1 MDAELRQKRR
11 RLIAAGAVVVVT
23 LLVLYLLGTV
33 LLTLGISVVVAY
45 VLLPVARLL
54 ERAMPWRQRREGLS
68 RGIAVSV
75 IFVGILGLMAGVL
88 ALVIPPTVEQGQRF
102 AEEFPEFFTSA
113 RTTVEGWLT
122 RYTEQIPPDI
132 RARIEGGLAGAG
144 GTLTDA
150 AWGVVTQ
157 TVSVLSGSFSLVMGL
172 VTAPVLV
179 FYLIKDSSSIRSS
192 LSSPFPKPIRPYL
205 QDALDIAD
213 RTIGSYIRGQVILGL
228 VVGAVV
234 TIGLLL
240 MGVPFAFVLGVVAG
254 LTELVPVIGP
264 WIGGAV
270 GVLVTLATKPDMVPW
285 VILLYLG
292 VQIVENVLLVP
303 RIQGDALNMHP
314 AAVILVIVVASN
326 YFGLWGVI
334 LGPPAVALIRDLAVY
349 FAREWNHPYHGE
361 PVEPSGEHDSPT
373 ESHDEANGPEG
384 TSSGDDCLR
393 DE

>member
-1 MDAELRQKRR
+1 MAARNQAELTQKRR
-11 RLIAAGAVVVVT
+11 RLIAAGAVVVAT
-23 LLVLYLLGTV
+23 LLVLYLLGSV

-54 ERAMPWRQRREGLS
+54 ERGMPWRDRREGLS

-75 IFVGILGLMAGVL
+75 IFIGILGLTAGML

-102 AEEFPEFFTSA
+102 AEEFPEFFSSA
-113 RTTVEGWLT
+113 RATVEGWLT

-132 RARIEGGLAGAG
+132 RAQIENGLAGAG
-144 GTLTDA
+144 GTLSDA
-150 AWGVVTQ
+150 AWNVVTQ
-157 TVSVLSGSFSLVMGL
+157 TVAVLSGSFSLMLGL

-179 FYLIKDSSSIRSS
+179 FYLIKDSSGIRSS
-192 LSSPFPKPIRPYL
+192 LSSPFPRSIRPYL

-213 RTIGSYIRGQVILGL
+213 RTVGSYIRGQVILGL

-234 TIGLLL
+234 TVGLLL
-240 MGVPFAFVLGVVAG
+240 MGVPFAYVLGVIAG

-270 GVLVTLATKPDMVPW
+270 GVLVTLATEPAMVPW

-303 RIQGDALNMHP
+303 RIQGDALNLHP
-314 AAVILVIVVASN
+314 VAVILVIVIASN

-334 LGPPAVALIRDLAVY
+334 LGPPVVSLLRDLAVY
-349 FAREWNHPYHGE
+349 FVREWNLPPG
-361 PVEPSGEHDSPT
+361 SGEQ
-373 ESHDEANGPEG
+373 GPEVAEHVG
-384 TSSGDDCLR
+384 ENGAGEVSTGDDCPPG
-393 DE
+393 E

>member
-1 MDAELRQKRR
+1 MDTELRQKRR
-11 RLIAAGAVVVVT
+11 RLIAAGAVVIAT

-45 VLLPVARLL
+45 ILLPVARLL
-54 ERAMPWRQRREGLS
+54 ERAVPWGDRREGFT

-88 ALVIPPTVEQGQRF
+88 ALVVPPTVEQGQRF
-102 AEEFPEFFTSA
+102 ADEFPEFFTSA
-113 RTTVEGWLT
+113 RTTMEGWLT

-132 RARIEGGLAGAG
+132 RAQIEEALASAG
-144 GTLTDA
+144 RTITDA
-150 AWGVVTQ
+150 AWNVVTQ
-157 TVSVLSGSFSLVMGL
+157 TVSVLSGSFSLILGL

-179 FYLIKDSSSIRSS
+179 FYLVKDSATIRSS
-192 LSSPFPKPIRPYL
+192 LSSPFPRSIHPYL
-205 QDALDIAD
+205 HDALDIAD

-240 MGVPFAFVLGVVAG
+240 MGIPFAFVLGMVAG

-270 GVLVTLATKPDMVPW
+270 GVLVTLATEPAMVPW

-303 RIQGDALNMHP
+303 RIQGDALNLHP
-314 AAVILVIVVASN
+314 VAVILVIVIASN

-349 FAREWNHPYHGE
+349 FVREWNRPPG
-361 PVEPSGEHDSPT
+361 SGEQ
-373 ESHDEANGPEG
+373 GPEVAAPEKSDG
-384 TSSGDDCLR
+384 CEGNSEC
-393 DE
+393 

>member
-1 MDAELRQKRR
+1 MDTELRQKRR
-11 RLIAAGAVVVVT
+11 RLIAAGAVVAAT

-54 ERAMPWRQRREGLS
+54 ERAMPWKDRREGLS
-68 RGIAVSV
+68 RGIAVTV
-75 IFVGILGLMAGVL
+75 IFVGILGAMAGVL

-102 AEEFPEFFTSA
+102 ADEFPEFFASA
-113 RTTVEGWLT
+113 RATVEGWLT

-132 RARIEGGLAGAG
+132 RAQIEDALASAG
-144 GTLTDA
+144 STLTNA
-150 AWGVVTQ
+150 AWNVVTQ
-157 TVSVLSGSFSLVMGL
+157 TVSVLSGSFSLVLGL

-192 LSSPFPKPIRPYL
+192 LSSPFPRSLRPYL
-205 QDALDIAD
+205 HDALDIAD

-228 VVGAVV
+228 AVGAVV
-234 TIGLLL
+234 TVGLLL
-240 MGVPFAFVLGVVAG
+240 MGVPFAYVLGIVAG

-264 WIGGAV
+264 WIGGAA
-270 GVLVTLATKPDMVPW
+270 GVLVTLATEPAMVPW

-314 AAVILVIVVASN
+314 VAVILVIVIASN

-334 LGPPAVALIRDLAVY
+334 LGPPVVALIRDLAVY
-349 FAREWNHPYHGE
+349 FVREWNRP
-361 PVEPSGEHDSPT
+361 PVPFLPGSGEQEPEAAAPDTGDSPG
-373 ESHDEANGPEG
+373 EHSE
-384 TSSGDDCLR
+384 C
-393 DE
+393 

>member
-1 MDAELRQKRR
+1 METELSRKRR
-11 RLIAAGAVVVVT
+11 HLIAVAAIVIVA

-33 LLTLGISVVVAY
+33 LLTLGISVVLAY

-54 ERAMPWRQRREGLS
+54 ERGMPWRHRREGLS

-75 IFVGILGLMAGVL
+75 IFIGILGIMAGVL

-113 RTTVEGWLT
+113 RATVEGWLT
-122 RYTEQIPPDI
+122 RYTEQIPPDV
-132 RARIEGGLAGAG
+132 RAKIEEGLAGASS
-144 GTLTDA
+144 TLTGA
-150 AWGVVTQ
+150 AWNVVTQ
-157 TVSVLSGSFSLVMGL
+157 TVSVLSGSFSLVLGL

-192 LSSPFPKPIRPYL
+192 LSSPFPRSIQPYL

-240 MGVPFAFVLGVVAG
+240 MGVPFAFVLGMVAG

-270 GVLVTLATKPDMVPW
+270 GVLVTLATEPAMVPW

-303 RIQGDALNMHP
+303 RIQGDSLNMHP
-314 AAVILVIVVASN
+314 VAVIMVIVVASN

-349 FAREWNHPYHGE
+349 FAREWNRPPG
-361 PVEPSGEHDSPT
+361 SGEQGAGAAAPQNADGSEGASPGDAC
-373 ESHDEANGPEG
+373 SPDE
-384 TSSGDDCLR
+384 
-393 DE
+393 

>member
-1 MDAELRQKRR
+1 MDTELRQKRR
-11 RLIAAGAVVVVT
+11 RLIAAGAVVIAT

-45 VLLPVARLL
+45 ILLPVARLL
-54 ERAMPWRQRREGLS
+54 ERAVPRRDRREGFS

-88 ALVIPPTVEQGQRF
+88 ALVVPPTVEQGQRF

-113 RTTVEGWLT
+113 RATVEGWLA

-132 RARIEGGLAGAG
+132 RARIEEALASAG
-144 GTLTDA
+144 NTIADA
-150 AWGVVTQ
+150 AWNVVTQ
-157 TVSVLSGSFSLVMGL
+157 TVSTLSGSFSLILGL
-172 VTAPVLV
+172 VTAPVLL
-179 FYLIKDSSSIRSS
+179 FYLIKDSASIRSS
-192 LSSPFPKPIRPYL
+192 LSSPFPRSLRPYL
-205 QDALDIAD
+205 HDALDIAD

-240 MGVPFAFVLGVVAG
+240 MGIPFAFVLGIVAG

-270 GVLVTLATKPDMVPW
+270 GVLVTLATEPAMVPW

-303 RIQGDALNMHP
+303 RIQGDALNLHP
-314 AAVILVIVVASN
+314 VAVILVIVIASN

-334 LGPPAVALIRDLAVY
+334 LGPPVVALIRDLAVY
-349 FAREWNHPYHGE
+349 FAREWNRP
-361 PVEPSGEHDSPT
+361 PCSGEQ
-373 ESHDEANGPEG
+373 GPEVAAPENG
-384 TSSGDDCLR
+384 SGSEGASPGVVSSP

>member
-11 RLIAAGAVVVVT
+11 RLIAAGAVVIAA

-45 VLLPVARLL
+45 ILLPVARLL
-54 ERAMPWRQRREGLS
+54 ERGVPWRDRREGFS

-88 ALVIPPTVEQGQRF
+88 ALVVPPTVEQGQRF
-102 AEEFPEFFTSA
+102 AEEFPGFFASA
-113 RTTVEGWLT
+113 RATVEGWLT
-122 RYTEQIPPDI
+122 RYTELIPPDI
-132 RARIEGGLAGAG
+132 RAKIEEGLASAG
-144 GTLTDA
+144 STLTDA
-150 AWGVVTQ
+150 AWNVVTQ
-157 TVSVLSGSFSLVMGL
+157 TVSVLSGSFSLILGL

-179 FYLIKDSSSIRSS
+179 FTLSKDSASIRSS
-192 LSSPFPKPIRPYL
+192 LSSPFPRSIRPYL
-205 QDALDIAD
+205 HDALDIAD

-234 TIGLLL
+234 TAGLLL
-240 MGVPFAFVLGVVAG
+240 MGVPFAYVLGIVAG

-270 GVLVTLATKPDMVPW
+270 GVLVTLATEPAMVPW

-303 RIQGDALNMHP
+303 RIQGDALNLHP
-314 AAVILVIVVASN
+314 VAVILVIVIASN

-334 LGPPAVALIRDLAVY
+334 LGPPVVALMRDLAVY
-349 FAREWNHPYHGE
+349 FAREWNRPPG
-361 PVEPSGEHDSPT
+361 SGE
-373 ESHDEANGPEG
+373 EGPGGAAPEKSDG
-384 TSSGDDCLR
+384 CEENSEC
-393 DE
+393 

>member
-1 MDAELRQKRR
+1 MPRGGPEHTDLRQKRR
-11 RLIAAGAVVVVT
+11 RLIAAGAVVVAT

-45 VLLPVARLL
+45 ILLPVARLL
-54 ERAMPWRQRREGLS
+54 ERAMPWRDRREGLR

-75 IFVGILGLMAGVL
+75 IFLGILGLMAGVL

-113 RTTVEGWLT
+113 RTTMEGWLT

-132 RARIEGGLAGAG
+132 RAQIEEALASAG
-144 GTLTDA
+144 STLADA
-150 AWGVVTQ
+150 AWNVVTQ
-157 TVSVLSGSFSLVMGL
+157 TVSVLSSSFSLVLGL

-179 FYLIKDSSSIRSS
+179 FYLIKDSSSIRAS
-192 LSSPFPKPIRPYL
+192 LSSPFPEPLRPYL
-205 QDALDIAD
+205 QDALNIAD
-213 RTIGSYIRGQVILGL
+213 RTIGAYIRGQVILGL

-234 TIGLLL
+234 TVGLLL
-240 MGVPFAFVLGVVAG
+240 MGVPFAYVLGIVAG

-270 GVLVTLATKPDMVPW
+270 GVLVTLATEPAMVPW

-303 RIQGDALNMHP
+303 RIQGDALNLHP
-314 AAVILVIVVASN
+314 VAVILVIVIASN

-349 FAREWNHPYHGE
+349 FAREWNRPPG
-361 PVEPSGEHDSPT
+361 SGEQGS
-373 ESHDEANGPEG
+373 EVAASEEG
-384 TSSGDDCLR
+384 DVSEGASSGDACSP

>member
-1 MDAELRQKRR
+1 MDTELRQKRR
-11 RLIAAGAVVVVT
+11 RLIAAGAVVAAT

-54 ERAMPWRQRREGLS
+54 ERGMPWKDRREGLS
-68 RGIAVSV
+68 RGIAVTV
-75 IFVGILGLMAGVL
+75 IFVGILGAMAGVL

-102 AEEFPEFFTSA
+102 ADEFPEFFASA
-113 RTTVEGWLT
+113 RATVEGWLT

-132 RARIEGGLAGAG
+132 RAQIEDALASAG
-144 GTLTDA
+144 STLTNA
-150 AWGVVTQ
+150 AWNVVTQ
-157 TVSVLSGSFSLVMGL
+157 TVSVLSGSFSLVLGL

-192 LSSPFPKPIRPYL
+192 LSSPFPSSLRPYL
-205 QDALDIAD
+205 HDALDIAD

-228 VVGAVV
+228 AVGAVV

-240 MGVPFAFVLGVVAG
+240 MGVPFAYVLGIVAG

-264 WIGGAV
+264 WIGGAA
-270 GVLVTLATKPDMVPW
+270 GVLVTLATEPAMVPW

-314 AAVILVIVVASN
+314 VAVILVIVIASN

-334 LGPPAVALIRDLAVY
+334 LGPPVVALIRDLAVY
-349 FAREWNHPYHGE
+349 FVREWNRP
-361 PVEPSGEHDSPT
+361 PVPCLPGSGEQEP
-373 ESHDEANGPEG
+373 EAAAPDTGDGPGEH
-384 TSSGDDCLR
+384 SEC
-393 DE
+393 